1 MPGKRVVRLCVGV
14 RRSEATIVAPN
25 ASHVLVDALMDLV
38 TQRALQRR
46 VLLLELRL
54 NHILYPFDSLAV
66 LIDFLSIEKVA
77 LLRFVRGRLQ
87 RLLRHLDNVDLIS
100 AAHGSF
106 VVEKG
111 VGIAPAC
118 HAVRCMRADLPE
130 AGRRRSELVLV
141 VMQGCLHQGIGPS
154 CATGEVDSLVKLL
167 YAARCGCNDATIFIT
182 RHERRLHLIEGQ
194 LWRWGKLQSLLVV
207 DRAS

>member
-1 MPGKRVVRLCVGV
+1 MPSKRVVRLCVGV

-38 TQRALQRR
+38 PQRALQRR

-54 NHILYPFDSLAV
+54 NHILYPLDSFAV

-77 LLRFVRGRLQ
+77 LLRLVRGRLQ
-87 RLLRHLDNVDLIS
+87 RLLRHLDNVDLLS

-111 VGIAPAC
+111 VGVAHAC
-118 HAVRCMRADLPE
+118 HAV
-130 AGRRRSELVLV
+130 
-141 VMQGCLHQGIGPS
+141 
-154 CATGEVDSLVKLL
+154 
-167 YAARCGCNDATIFIT
+167 Y
-182 RHERRLHLIEGQ
+182 RLFF
-194 LWRWGKLQSLLVV
+194 V
-207 DRAS
+207 